1 VAIPVPTTADRRR
14 NRFFDS
20 LSIPPPMARQS
31 VLALLL
37 AGLTLT
43 AGCSFLAPN
52 PKSYTSTYEYSVGVD
67 ATGTLSDVTI
77 RVPLPQQGGETA
89 VDASVLAPNGT
100 VDGVDAA
107 VVETEYGPMLELT
120 ADEFVVETRYFRFV
134 EEDGLGRREEINE
147 SEYDPANPDHQKVSQ
162 RTVTVSVT
170 QAATYPIETRTP
182 VGASPTLFPDAT
194 RDLTDCRSPYRDETA
209 CFAYDAPVYLSYES
223 AESTR
228 VSGVVATYGSNEWF
242 AGGWTG
248 NSYSDRVS
256 FAVTGSRDGW
266 VVANGTTE
274 VGRGNYPS
282 PER

>member
-1 VAIPVPTTADRRR
+1 MSRR
-14 NRFFDS
+14 
-20 LSIPPPMARQS
+20 P
-31 VLALLL
+31 VLAVLL

-52 PKSYTSTYEYSVGVD
+52 PESYTSTYEYSVGVD

-77 RVPLPQQGGETA
+77 RVPLPRE
-89 VDASVLAPNGT
+89 DAAPVVAADVVAPNGT
-100 VDGVDAA
+100 VDGFDAA
-107 VVETEYGPMLELT
+107 VVETPYGPMLELT
-120 ADEFVVETRYFRFV
+120 ADEFVVQTRYYRFV
-134 EEDGLGRREEINE
+134 EEDGLGRREEIDE
-147 SEYDPANPDHQKVSQ
+147 SEYDPSDPDHQEVAR
-162 RTVTVSVT
+162 RTVTVDVT
-170 QAATYPIETRTP
+170 RTATYPIETRTP
-182 VGASPTLFPDAT
+182 VGESPTFLPGAT
-194 RDLTDCRSPYRDETA
+194 RELTDCRFPYRDETA

-248 NSYSDRVS
+248 NGYSDTVR
-256 FAVTGSRDGW
+256 FDVTGPRDGW

-274 VGRGNYPS
+274 VGRGTYPS